1 MYVNSLKLPKEVIN
15 VYDKFVADRITELRL
30 KKNVSEY
37 QMSLDLGRNKTYI
50 QSITSGRNLPKM
62 QQFFEICDYLEITP
76 AEFFDQNLHN
86 IPLYH
91 KATELLKEVDE
102 DDLMAVI
109 SILNRLST
117 KHK

>member
-1 MYVNSLKLPKEVIN
+1 MYG
-15 VYDKFVADRITELRL
+15 KFVADRITELRL

-62 QQFFEICDYLEITP
+62 QQFFEICNYFEITP
-76 AEFFDQNLHN
+76 EEFFDQNLHN

-91 KATELLKEVDE
+91 KATDLLKEVDE
-102 DDLMAVI
+102 GDLLAII
-109 SILNRLST
+109 SVLSRLSM

>member
-1 MYVNSLKLPKEVIN
+1 MID
-15 VYDKFVADRITELRL
+15 VYGKFVADRITELRL

-62 QQFFEICDYLEITP
+62 QQFFEICNYFEITP
-76 AEFFDQNLHN
+76 EEFFDQNLHN

-91 KATELLKEVDE
+91 KATDLLKEVDE
-102 DDLMAVI
+102 DDLLAII
-109 SILNRLST
+109 SVLSRLSM

>member
-1 MYVNSLKLPKEVIN
+1 MYG
-15 VYDKFVADRITELRL
+15 KFVADRIPELRL

-62 QQFFEICDYLEITP
+62 QQFFEICNYFEITP
-76 AEFFDQNLHN
+76 EEFFDQNLHN

-91 KATELLKEVDE
+91 KATDLLKEVDE
-102 DDLMAVI
+102 DDLLAII
-109 SILNRLST
+109 SVLSRLSM

>member
-1 MYVNSLKLPKEVIN
+1 MYG
-15 VYDKFVADRITELRL
+15 KFVADRITELRL

-37 QMSLDLGRNKTYI
+37 QMSLNLGRNKTYI

-62 QQFFEICDYLEITP
+62 QQFFEICNYFEITP
-76 AEFFDQNLHN
+76 EEFFDQNLHN

-91 KATELLKEVDE
+91 KATDLLKEVDE
-102 DDLMAVI
+102 DDLLAII
-109 SILNRLST
+109 SVLSRLSM

>member
-1 MYVNSLKLPKEVIN
+1 MYG
-15 VYDKFVADRITELRL
+15 KFVADRITELRL

-62 QQFFEICDYLEITP
+62 QQFFEICNYSEITP
-76 AEFFDQNLHN
+76 EEFFDQNLHN

-91 KATELLKEVDE
+91 KATDLLKEVDE
-102 DDLMAVI
+102 DDLLAII
-109 SILNRLST
+109 SVLSRLSM

>member
-1 MYVNSLKLPKEVIN
+1 MYG
-15 VYDKFVADRITELRL
+15 KFVADRITELRL

-62 QQFFEICDYLEITP
+62 QQFFEICNYFEVTP
-76 AEFFDQNLHN
+76 EEFFDQNLHN

-91 KATELLKEVDE
+91 KATDLLKEVDE
-102 DDLMAVI
+102 DDLLAII
-109 SILNRLST
+109 SVLSRLSM

>member
-1 MYVNSLKLPKEVIN
+1 MYG
-15 VYDKFVADRITELRL
+15 KFVADRITELRL

-62 QQFFEICDYLEITP
+62 QQFFEICNYFEITP
-76 AEFFDQNLHN
+76 EEFFDQNLHN

-91 KATELLKEVDE
+91 KATDLLKEVDE
-102 DDLMAVI
+102 DDLLAII
-109 SILNRLST
+109 SVLSRLSM

>member
-1 MYVNSLKLPKEVIN
+1 MYG
-15 VYDKFVADRITELRL
+15 KFVADRITELHL

-62 QQFFEICDYLEITP
+62 QQFFEICNYFEITP
-76 AEFFDQNLHN
+76 EEFFDQNLHN

-91 KATELLKEVDE
+91 KATDLLKEVDE
-102 DDLMAVI
+102 DDLLAII
-109 SILNRLST
+109 SVLSRLSM

>member
-1 MYVNSLKLPKEVIN
+1 MYG
-15 VYDKFVADRITELRL
+15 KFVADRITELRL

-62 QQFFEICDYLEITP
+62 QHFFEICNYFEITP
-76 AEFFDQNLHN
+76 EEFFDQNLHN

-91 KATELLKEVDE
+91 KATDLLKEVDE
-102 DDLMAVI
+102 DDLLAII
-109 SILNRLST
+109 SVLSRLSM

>member
-1 MYVNSLKLPKEVIN
+1 MYG
-15 VYDKFVADRITELRL
+15 KFVADRITELRL

-62 QQFFEICDYLEITP
+62 QQFFEICNYFEITP
-76 AEFFDQNLHN
+76 EEFFDQNLHN

-91 KATELLKEVDE
+91 KATDLLKEVDE
-102 DDLMAVI
+102 DDLLTII
-109 SILNRLST
+109 SVLSRLSM

>member
-1 MYVNSLKLPKEVIN
+1 MYG
-15 VYDKFVADRITELRL
+15 KFVADRITELRL

-62 QQFFEICDYLEITP
+62 QQFFEICNYFEITLE
-76 AEFFDQNLHN
+76 EFFDQNLHN

-91 KATELLKEVDE
+91 KATDLLKEVDE
-102 DDLMAVI
+102 DDLLAII
-109 SILNRLST
+109 SVLSRLSM

>member
-1 MYVNSLKLPKEVIN
+1 MYG
-15 VYDKFVADRITELRL
+15 KFVADRITELRL

-50 QSITSGRNLPKM
+50 QSITSDRNLPKM
-62 QQFFEICDYLEITP
+62 QQFFEICNYFEITP
-76 AEFFDQNLHN
+76 EEFFDQNLHN

-91 KATELLKEVDE
+91 KATDLLKEVDE
-102 DDLMAVI
+102 DDLLAII
-109 SILNRLST
+109 SVLSRLSM

>member
-1 MYVNSLKLPKEVIN
+1 MYG
-15 VYDKFVADRITELRL
+15 KFVADRITELRL

-62 QQFFEICDYLEITP
+62 QQFFEICNYFEITP
-76 AEFFDQNLHN
+76 EEFFDQNLHN

-91 KATELLKEVDE
+91 KATDLLKEVDE
-102 DDLMAVI
+102 DDLLAIISVL
-109 SILNRLST
+109 SILSM

>member
-1 MYVNSLKLPKEVIN
+1 
-15 VYDKFVADRITELRL
+15 VYGKFVADRITELRL

-62 QQFFEICDYLEITP
+62 QQFFEICNYFEITP
-76 AEFFDQNLHN
+76 EEFFDQNLHN

-91 KATELLKEVDE
+91 KATDLLKEVDE
-102 DDLMAVI
+102 DDLLAII
-109 SILNRLST
+109 SVLSRLSM

>member
-1 MYVNSLKLPKEVIN
+1 MYG
-15 VYDKFVADRITELRL
+15 KFVADRITELRL

-37 QMSLDLGRNKTYI
+37 QMSLDLGQNKTYI

-62 QQFFEICDYLEITP
+62 QQFFEICNYFEITP
-76 AEFFDQNLHN
+76 EEFFDQNLHN

-91 KATELLKEVDE
+91 KATDLLKEVDE
-102 DDLMAVI
+102 DDLLAII
-109 SILNRLST
+109 SVLSRLSM

>member
-1 MYVNSLKLPKEVIN
+1 MYG
-15 VYDKFVADRITELRL
+15 KFVADRITELRL

-50 QSITSGRNLPKM
+50 QFITSGRNLPKM
-62 QQFFEICDYLEITP
+62 QQFFEICNYFEITP
-76 AEFFDQNLHN
+76 EEFFDQNLHN

-91 KATELLKEVDE
+91 KATDLLKEVDE
-102 DDLMAVI
+102 DDLLAII
-109 SILNRLST
+109 SVLSRLSM

>member
-1 MYVNSLKLPKEVIN
+1 MYG
-15 VYDKFVADRITELRL
+15 KFVADRITELRL

-62 QQFFEICDYLEITP
+62 QQFFEICNYFEITP
-76 AEFFDQNLHN
+76 EEFFDQNLHN

-91 KATELLKEVDE
+91 KATDLLKEVYE
-102 DDLMAVI
+102 DDLLAII
-109 SILNRLST
+109 SVLSRLSM

>member
-1 MYVNSLKLPKEVIN
+1 MYG
-15 VYDKFVADRITELRL
+15 KFVADRITELRL

-62 QQFFEICDYLEITP
+62 QQFVEICNYFEITP
-76 AEFFDQNLHN
+76 EEFFDQNLHN

-91 KATELLKEVDE
+91 KATDLLKEVDE
-102 DDLMAVI
+102 DDLLAII
-109 SILNRLST
+109 SVLSRLSM

>member
-1 MYVNSLKLPKEVIN
+1 MYG
-15 VYDKFVADRITELRL
+15 KFVADRITELCL

-62 QQFFEICDYLEITP
+62 QQFFEICNYFEITP
-76 AEFFDQNLHN
+76 EEFFDQNLHN

-91 KATELLKEVDE
+91 KATDLLKEVDE
-102 DDLMAVI
+102 DDLLAII
-109 SILNRLST
+109 SVLSRLSM

>member
-1 MYVNSLKLPKEVIN
+1 MYG
-15 VYDKFVADRITELRL
+15 KFVADRITELRL

-37 QMSLDLGRNKTYI
+37 QMSLDLWRNKTYI

-62 QQFFEICDYLEITP
+62 QQFFEICNYFEITP
-76 AEFFDQNLHN
+76 EEFFDQNLHN

-91 KATELLKEVDE
+91 KATDLLKEVDE
-102 DDLMAVI
+102 DDLLAII
-109 SILNRLST
+109 SVLSRLSM